1 MRSYQSVY
9 DGSDYPMLMSLH
21 LSIIS
26 RIITCYPNACNDF
39 FNLLSSQMDKPLD
52 DVQGRLLDVWLDKM
66 ILVTQSDRR
75 KLLAMGLATIIFSGS
90 PVVQQRVHGIL
101 QNLAEALNDVMKPEE
116 NNYVDSLLLNP
127 TTSGG
132 VGSSSSF
139 NNEDEA
145 DYYTEHD
152 TRKRDISLNDIVHK
166 VSLNEFIQGKL
177 QGWGQ
182 YVGESAYANTM
193 VNLDVE
199 TRDTLKEYITL

>member
-1 MRSYQSVY
+1 M
-9 DGSDYPMLMSLH
+9 
-21 LSIIS
+21 
-26 RIITCYPNACNDF
+26 
-39 FNLLSSQMDKPLD
+39 
-52 DVQGRLLDVWLDKM
+52 
-66 ILVTQSDRR
+66 
-75 KLLAMGLATIIFSGS
+75 
-90 PVVQQRVHGIL
+90 
-101 QNLAEALNDVMKPEE
+101 
-116 NNYVDSLLLNP
+116 LLNP

-132 VGSSSSF
+132 VGGGSSSSF

-166 VSLNEFIQGKL
+166 VSLNEFIQVNTNSRACQLMAEFQNLLRFQGKL

>member
-1 MRSYQSVY
+1 M
-9 DGSDYPMLMSLH
+9 
-21 LSIIS
+21 
-26 RIITCYPNACNDF
+26 
-39 FNLLSSQMDKPLD
+39 
-52 DVQGRLLDVWLDKM
+52 
-66 ILVTQSDRR
+66 
-75 KLLAMGLATIIFSGS
+75 
-90 PVVQQRVHGIL
+90 
-101 QNLAEALNDVMKPEE
+101 
-116 NNYVDSLLLNP
+116 LNP
-127 TTSGG
+127 TTTGG
-132 VGSSSSF
+132 VGGGSSSSF

-166 VSLNEFIQGKL
+166 VSLNEFIQVKTNSRVCQHRVEFQDLCHFQGKL